1 MHAARTAFAAA
12 LLASAIVTTGC
23 DAMEGDGI
31 GPEGGVVVSEDGR
44 MALEV
49 PAGALDE
56 YVDISIE
63 RVDGPEGSAA
73 DLYVIEPMGMAF
85 SFPAELIY
93 DYDDDM
99 LGQAAPESLSLVAQ
113 REASWNYLADQL
125 VDDEDQTVSASLMAL
140 SNVTVVI
147 E

>member
-12 LLASAIVTTGC
+12 LLASTFVTGC
-23 DAMEGDGI
+23 DALESDGI
-31 GPEGGVVVSEDGR
+31 GPEGGIVVSEDGR

-49 PAGALDE
+49 PAGALE
-56 YVDISIE
+56 ETVDISIE
-63 RVDGPEGSAA
+63 MVPGPQGSAA
-73 DLYVIEPMGMAF
+73 DLYVIEPMGLAF

-99 LGQAAPESLSLVAQ
+99 LGQAAPDSLSLVTQ

-125 VDDEDQTVSASLMAL
+125 VDDEDQTVSASLMTL